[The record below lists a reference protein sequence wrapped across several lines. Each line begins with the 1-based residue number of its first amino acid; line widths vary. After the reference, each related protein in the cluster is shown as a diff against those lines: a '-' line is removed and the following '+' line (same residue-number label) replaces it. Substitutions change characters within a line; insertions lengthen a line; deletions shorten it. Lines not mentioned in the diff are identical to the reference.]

1 MTDVIVAPDS
11 GECETTGLVE
21 EQTKSMEEN
30 TGQPLAGKTVALV
43 LGSGGARGYTH
54 FGVID
59 EIERRGY
66 RVVSVTGSSMG
77 AIVGG
82 FYCAGK
88 LEVLRE
94 WALKLNYLEVLKLVD
109 FSLLSN
115 AAIRGDRIFNILAD
129 MLEQQQIEE
138 LALPFTAVATDITN
152 QKEVWFQHG
161 LVSDAIRASAA
172 IPSVLTPVSSQ
183 GRLLVDGGVL
193 NPLPIAPCVSA
204 HADYIIAVDLNNDVP
219 MPLDFALQPQP
230 SKEEKDDWFN
240 SVVNSAVGKASQ
252 WLERFD
258 SADKEKPEILAHE
271 NLGKLE
277 ILNQMFEVMQSS
289 LSQFKT
295 AGYPPDLLI
304 SMPSR
309 CCEMYEFYRA
319 QEMISLGRHIAI
331 EALDAFEQGKSSLYG
346 QGVA

>member
-1 MTDVIVAPDS
+1 MTDGDVVAVSEITDVS
-11 GECETTGLVE
+11 ISEL
-21 EQTKSMEEN
+21 
-30 TGQPLAGKTVALV
+30 QPGDKTVALV

-54 FGVID
+54 LGVID

-82 FYCAGK
+82 FYCSGK
-88 LEVLRE
+88 LEVLRD
-94 WALKLNYLEVLKLVD
+94 WALSLNYLEVLKLVD
-109 FSLLSN
+109 FSLLSSG
-115 AAIRGDRIFNILAD
+115 AIRGDRIFSIISD
-129 MLEQQQIEE
+129 MLEGQNIED
-138 LALPFTAVATDITN
+138 LPLPFTAVATDISN
-152 QKEVWFQHG
+152 QKEVWFQNG
-161 LVSDAIRASAA
+161 PVSDAIRASAA
-172 IPSVLTPVSSQ
+172 IPSLLTPVSSQ

-219 MPLDFALQPQP
+219 MPVDFEVAPQP
-230 SKEEKDDWFN
+230 TPAEKNDWFN
-240 SVVNSAVGKASQ
+240 SVVNNAMGKASQ
-252 WLERFD
+252 WLERFE
-258 SADKEKPEILAHE
+258 STEKEKPETLAHE

-277 ILNQMFEVMQSS
+277 ILNQMFEVMQAS

-319 QEMISLGRHIAI
+319 EEMIALGRHIAI

-346 QGVA
+346 QGVAR